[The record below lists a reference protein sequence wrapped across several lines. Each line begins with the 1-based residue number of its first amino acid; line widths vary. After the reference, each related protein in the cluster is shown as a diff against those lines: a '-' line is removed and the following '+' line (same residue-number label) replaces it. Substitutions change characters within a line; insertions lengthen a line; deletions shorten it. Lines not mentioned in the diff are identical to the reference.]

1 MNTDSI
7 EKYIEEHYSKKRIV
21 HTDGVRKLAAELAG
35 KYGADPEKAE
45 AAALYHDMYR
55 GTPVDELDR
64 LIDETGLPERYKGSA
79 NLAHGKLA
87 AVMMKEKFGV
97 TDEDMINAVSF
108 HTTGRAGMSQL
119 EKVVFLADATE
130 PNRDY
135 PGVDRLRKLADEDL
149 DKACLE
155 CLRGTVSY
163 LKEQGV
169 YIDPDTLR
177 AEEWFEQ
184 MEGE

>member
-7 EKYIEEHYSKKRIV
+7 EEYIKKHFSKKRKV
-21 HTDGVRKLAAELAG
+21 HTEGVRKLAVEMAEQ
-35 KYGADPEKAE
+35 YGADPEKAE

-55 GTPVDELDR
+55 GTPVEELDR

-97 TDEDMINAVSF
+97 TDQDMINAVSF

-119 EKVVFLADATE
+119 EKVVFLADAIE

-135 PGVDRLRKLADEDL
+135 PGVDRLREIAKKDL

-155 CLRGTVSY
+155 CLRGTISY
-163 LKEQGV
+163 LEKQGV

-177 AEEWFEQ
+177 AKEWFEQ